1 MCRNPTLILEGATP
15 HPPHRHDDY
24 RSTIYKALSRTTGNA
39 AWYLR
44 RHGFD
49 IACGVIFVTAFGLAI
64 ATAQPRDA
72 GFAPHVKALVT
83 SAVRG

>member
-15 HPPHRHDDY
+15 HPAHRHDD
-24 RSTIYKALSRTTGNA
+24 RRRAIYKALSRNSGNV

-49 IACGVIFVTAFGLAI
+49 IACGVICVVAFALAI
-64 ATAQPRDA
+64 GTAQPHDA
-72 GFAPHVKALVT
+72 GFAPHIKALVT

>member
-1 MCRNPTLILEGATP
+1 MCRHPTLILDGMTP
-15 HPPHRHDDY
+15 HPPHRHDDP
-24 RSTIYKALSRTTGNA
+24 RGAIYKALSRNSGNV

-49 IACGVIFVTAFGLAI
+49 ITCGVIFVVAFGLAI
-64 ATAQPRDA
+64 ANATPNTA
-72 GFAPHVKALVT
+72 GFAPHIKALVT